1 MLETNRRIILSDKSL
16 EIDCGDNRL
25 PIEIFVVAKLP
36 FGVGKEIVHDG
47 LNRQR
52 KHDNFIDEYN
62 EPSAKIANTDW
73 VKGDLTT
80 VYTFGVEKK
89 DLVFHRHAGH
99 RVITA
104 VTGEFGAV
112 LKFSSASLD
121 EIERDAQTFIKKMTI
136 VEIPADRIFVLR
148 FHGEVY
154 HQFCPKN
161 KSSQGFFAISVH
173 TNELG
178 ELNDELL
185 LQKVIQGHASIPLL
199 TECIPQEVES
209 LFSKEEVRVRT
220 EVVG

>member
-1 MLETNRRIILSDKSL
+1 MLQTNRRIILSDENL
-16 EIDCGDNRL
+16 VIDCGDNRL
-25 PIEIFVVAKLP
+25 PVEIFVVAKLP
-36 FGVGKEIVHDG
+36 SGVGKEIVHDG
-47 LNRQR
+47 LERQK
-52 KHDNFIDEYN
+52 KHKNFIEEYN

-73 VKGDLTT
+73 EKGDLTT
-80 VYTFGVEKK
+80 IYTFGVEKK

-112 LKFSSASLD
+112 LKFSSATLD
-121 EIERDAQTFIKKMTI
+121 EIKRDTQIFIEKMII
-136 VEIPADRIFVLR
+136 VELPPDAIFVLR

-161 KSSQGFFAISVH
+161 KSCQGFFAISVH

-178 ELNDELL
+178 GLDDEIL

-199 TECIPQEVES
+199 TECIPQEVEN
-209 LFSKEEVRVRT
+209 LFYQEEARV
-220 EVVG
+220 

>member
-1 MLETNRRIILSDKSL
+1 MLVTNRRIVLPDENL

-25 PIEIFVVAKLP
+25 PVEIFVVAKLP
-36 FGVGKEIVHDG
+36 SGVGKEIVCDG
-47 LNRQR
+47 LERQR
-52 KHDNFIDEYN
+52 KHKNFLEEYN

-73 VKGDLTT
+73 EKGDLTT
-80 VYTFGVEKK
+80 VYTFGVEK

-112 LKFSSASLD
+112 LKFSSANPD
-121 EIERDAQTFIKKMTI
+121 EIKRNAQIFIEKMTI
-136 VEIPADRIFVLR
+136 VELPPDTIFVLR

-161 KSSQGFFAISVH
+161 KNSQGFFAVSVH

-178 ELNDELL
+178 GLDDEIL

-199 TECIPQEVES
+199 TECIPKEVES
-209 LFSKEEVRVRT
+209 LFYQEEARA
-220 EVVG
+220 